1 LRDDGERRTVR
12 TFRRFA
18 FGALIVIALGPGCAS
33 RKDGAEP
40 VTCRFPA
47 LRQELLAMEAE
58 DQQVREGFGPNLGEA
73 KAKEMLAVDT
83 RHTVRMRAIVAT
95 YGWPGRSLVG
105 MDGAAAAWPLVQ
117 HAELEFMAECLPL
130 LQRAASNGEALPR
143 HYAYLLDRVRVRQG
157 KPQVYG
163 TQFSFK
169 PDGRL
174 LADPIEDAAHVDERR
189 HAVGLPP
196 MADYERELRKTF
208 R

>member
-1 LRDDGERRTVR
+1 MFAGHIGAPRTVSKIKQR
-12 TFRRFA
+12 LDPGVLVFA
-18 FGALIVIALGPGCAS
+18 TLLVVAMGPGCAS
-33 RKDGAEP
+33 QKGSAGAVP
-40 VTCRFPA
+40 WRFPA

-58 DQQVREGFGPNLGEA
+58 DQRVREGFGPNMGAA
-73 KAKEMLAVDT
+73 KAEEMLAVDT
-83 RHTVRMRAIVAT
+83 RHTARMRAIVAA

-105 MDGAAAAWPLVQ
+105 MDGAAAAWLLVQ

-130 LQRAASNGEALPR
+130 LQRAASSGEALPR

-169 PDGRL
+169 PDGKL
-174 LADPIEDAAHVDERR
+174 VADPIEDAAHVDQRR

-196 MADYERELRKTF
+196 MAD
-208 R
+208 